1 MGLVISVLYLCLFLA
16 AGILAVRRVLP
27 GEGLAL
33 YLPLGCA
40 AAVTLLAGL
49 PALFALVSVARK
61 LGVDAEE
68 ALTRAGERFT
78 ERFARMEELAAD
90 WDKPLHALSP
100 EQQMELWDRAKRG

>member
-1 MGLVISVLYLCLFLA
+1 M
-16 AGILAVRRVLP
+16 
-27 GEGLAL
+27 
-33 YLPLGCA
+33 
-40 AAVTLLAGL
+40 
-49 PALFALVSVARK
+49 ARK

-100 EQQMELWDRAKRG
+100 EQQMELWDRAKRR

>member
-27 GEGLAL
+27 GEGSAL

-49 PALFALVSVARK
+49 PALFALVSGFTLVAVV
-61 LGVDAEE
+61 GAGIVA
-68 ALTRAGERFT
+68 ALLIAALLFLPGRGDPAAKAGRP
-78 ERFARMEELAAD
+78 AAD
-90 WDKPLHALSP
+90 RRELVALACCA
-100 EQQMELWDRAKRG
+100 LW